1 MSHLLL
7 PAGQNWSCHR
17 CTDCCRHHVIEIS
30 AAEKERI
37 EQLSWETE
45 DPLHARTATAPFGGG
60 YRLVHGTDGACVFL
74 GQDGLCRIHAKF
86 GGAAKPLA
94 CRIFP
99 YALHPAGKS
108 IAVSLRF
115 SCPSVT
121 ANNGRPLRDQA
132 RGVNEMAGWI
142 VPGNADSIPA
152 PAILEDESP
161 RWPDFARFVE
171 CLARFFR
178 NANELMSQQL
188 LKALRWVELIEKAQF
203 SQITGDGAEEI
214 LGVLAEAAREQ
225 GVGGSKSPSRIGR
238 SQFRTLI
245 YEYARKDTVQDLNIS
260 FGRRLQRVWA
270 AVRFSRGMALTPA
283 LGPEWREVPFAEL
296 EKPFGVPD
304 EVQELMRRYYRVKIE
319 GLHFCGLP
327 YYNLPFVE
335 GFRHLALVFPATLF
349 LARWCAAS
357 QGRSHLELS
366 DAAFALSRIDHHH
379 GYAPGLGSANAR
391 RRVRLLVANGDLER
405 LIGRYAR

>member
-30 AAEKERI
+30 ASEKERI
-37 EQLSWETE
+37 EQLPWEAG
-45 DPLHARTATAPFGGG
+45 DPLRDKTSAASYGGG
-60 YRLVHGTDGACVFL
+60 YRLVHGTDGACIFL
-74 GQDGLCRIHAKF
+74 GEDGLCRIHSKF

-121 ANNGRPLRDQA
+121 ANNGRPLGEQVQEVREIA
-132 RGVNEMAGWI
+132 RWV
-142 VPGNADSIPA
+142 VPPNTDSIPA
-152 PAILEDESP
+152 PAILDDGSP
-161 RWPDFARFVE
+161 LWPDFSRFVKH
-171 CLARFFR
+171 LARFFS
-178 NANELMSQQL
+178 NTKETMSQQL
-188 LKALRWVELIEKAQF
+188 LNALRWVELIEKAQF
-203 SQITGDGAEEI
+203 SQITGEGADEI

-225 GVGGSKSPSRIGR
+225 AAGGSESPSRIGR
-238 SQFRTLI
+238 SQFRTLV
-245 YEYARKDTVQDLNIS
+245 YEYARKDTVRDLNIGL
-260 FGRRLQRVWA
+260 GRRLKRVWA
-270 AVRFSRGMALTPA
+270 ALRFSRGAGLIPA
-283 LGPEWREVPFAEL
+283 LSPEWREVPFELL

-304 EVQELMRRYYRVKIE
+304 EVQELMRRYFRVKIE

-327 YYNLPFVE
+327 YYNLPLVE
-335 GFRHLALVFPATLF
+335 GFRHLALVFPAALF
-349 LARWCAAS
+349 LARWRAAT
-357 QGRSHLELS
+357 QGRSRMELS

-379 GYAPGLGSANAR
+379 GYSPGLGTSNAR
-391 RRVRLLVANGDLER
+391 RRVRLLVRNGDLGK
-405 LIGRYAR
+405 LIGWYAR